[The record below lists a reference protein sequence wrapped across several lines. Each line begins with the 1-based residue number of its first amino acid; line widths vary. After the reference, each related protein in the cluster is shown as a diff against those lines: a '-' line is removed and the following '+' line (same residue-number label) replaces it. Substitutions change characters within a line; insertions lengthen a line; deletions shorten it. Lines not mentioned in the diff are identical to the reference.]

1 MHELTKI
8 KHTRGE
14 GCLWCGA
21 VLGHLEQCDLEFSQ
35 NYNCTASYFC
45 GHICR
50 AVYKMRFEQFEV
62 GIFFKI
68 WAFST

>member
-14 GCLWCGA
+14 GCLWCTV
-21 VLGHLEQCDLEFSQ
+21 VLGHLVRCGFEFNQ
-35 NYNCTASYFC
+35 NHNCIVLYFY
-45 GHICR
+45 GHISG

-62 GIFFKI
+62 GIFFK
-68 WAFST
+68 F